1 MQLFAI
7 MLVVA
12 LSSHIYRLF
21 FQDGCS
27 PTWSFRS
34 SNGAPIATIIQYLY
48 LAAVLPLLFPP
59 TFLSIAHPWRELDLH
74 IRCAKYDNLSLILWA
89 LGENFGLFCSI
100 CCPWY
105 CWAFS
110 PLLPYCITGN
120 TICCTNLIFVGIGT
134 SLHLN
139 IFSQVFMD
147 TQPSAS
153 LWYSWFLHYQ

>member
-7 MLVVA
+7 KLVLA

-48 LAAVLPLLFPP
+48 LAAVLLLLFSS

-74 IRCAKYDNLSLILWA
+74 IMCAKSEKLSLILWA
-89 LGENFGLFCSI
+89 LGENVGLICSFCLFSLLSLVFLGVFSFASI
-100 CCPWY
+100 LYHREHHLLHQSDLCRY
-105 CWAFS
+105 RHISAFKY
-110 PLLPYCITGN
+110 LFTG
-120 TICCTNLIFVGIGT
+120 
-134 SLHLN
+134 LHGY
-139 IFSQVFMD
+139 
-147 TQPSAS
+147 PAKC
-153 LWYSWFLHYQ
+153 